1 MNYVLKSNI
10 YADKERILG
19 QALKSL
25 RVLYFLSQNKQ
36 IWKSNTKYKYF
47 SNFQNRNCTK
57 SKAFNFNTKIGQN
70 QTCLN
75 GCRKFRRGK

>member
-19 QALKSL
+19 QDLKSL

-47 SNFQNRNCTK
+47 SNFQIVTIQSQRHLILIQR
-57 SKAFNFNTKIGQN
+57 SVKIK
-70 QTCLN
+70 LV
-75 GCRKFRRGK
+75 